1 MSLVLELLWGCIAGL
16 VAAVCMTIFELP
28 FWKNWGMEGVAE
40 WQVNSAIVSVIIRK
54 FTHRKVDSSMSVA
67 MHLFHGAAL
76 GIVFRVLLGSVGT
89 TIPSSSVLIYATVYS
104 GVLWIISPILT
115 RPSEFDLR
123 SYNSRLP
130 TKKGIHGTG
139 KGSESIVLYMCR
151 GVRLSPSSHI
161 FIAG

>member
-16 VAAVCMTIFELP
+16 VAAVCMTIFEFP
-28 FWKNWGMEGVAE
+28 FWKKWGMEGVAE

-104 GVLWIISPILT
+104 GVLWIISPFLT
-115 RPSEFDLR
+115 RRIFELAGGFRMTRRGLAVSFLAHSVYGVFLGLLIP
-123 SYNSRLP
+123 
-130 TKKGIHGTG
+130 
-139 KGSESIVLYMCR
+139 VL
-151 GVRLSPSSHI
+151 V
-161 FIAG
+161 